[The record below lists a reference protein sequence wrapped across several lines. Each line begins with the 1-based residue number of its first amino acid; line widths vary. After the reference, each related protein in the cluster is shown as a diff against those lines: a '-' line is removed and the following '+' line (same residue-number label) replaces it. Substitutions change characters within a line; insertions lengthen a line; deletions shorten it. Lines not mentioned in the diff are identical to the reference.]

1 MITYLVAFNW
11 QQGNPQ
17 GPTNLFREEGNHTTI
32 NNKGKK
38 HHTNKMAALHPRRHG
53 LGANVSRV
61 VLRAHMRHD
70 TLAHGCR
77 LPSNTMI
84 AYAVAFIL
92 QHRLGMLG
100 VISNAFID

>member
-1 MITYLVAFNW
+1 LPSTGNRETPKDPQTSSARKVIT
-11 QQGNPQ
+11 QQSI
-17 GPTNLFREEGNHTTI
+17 T
-32 NNKGKK
+32 KVKK

-77 LPSNTMI
+77 LPSNMI
-84 AYAVAFIL
+84 AYAVGFIL

-100 VISNAFID
+100 VISNALID